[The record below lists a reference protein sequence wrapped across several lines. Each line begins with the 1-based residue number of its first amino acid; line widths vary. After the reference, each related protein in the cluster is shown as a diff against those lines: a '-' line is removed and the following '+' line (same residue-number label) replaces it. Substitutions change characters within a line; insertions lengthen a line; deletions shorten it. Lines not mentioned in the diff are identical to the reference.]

1 MALPDYLED
10 TAKDFAK
17 QSVATYSAPIETS
30 TFTGGLD
37 AQGVRAAGAGITGV
51 NPFVAGMDPLQSQAI
66 GLATQGVGSY
76 SPFLQSA
83 QGNITDAKQNYA
95 NQAGFYGNQ
104 TGLTGPNAYQ
114 NFMSPYQQQVIDS
127 SLAGFDSSRVADR
140 QAIQDQAV
148 ASGNFGGGR
157 EGAMLGQYDADS
169 NYGRTA
175 LQAQLQQQGFNQAN
189 TNAQQAFQNQGKMGL
204 NQGQLAQN
212 QFGLANQQLNFSNFD
227 RTGMGQDISA
237 LGNLG
242 SLSQGINQANLTAN
256 QNAAKT
262 AAYEP
267 YGRLNQYGA
276 GLTGLAGGMAGAYA
290 EPVAAA
296 SPLNTAINSAIGVGG
311 LFGKIYG

>member
-37 AQGVRAAGAGITGV
+37 AQGNRAAGAGITGA
-51 NPFVAGMDPLQSQAI
+51 NPFVAGMDPLQTQAM

-83 QGNITDAKQNYA
+83 QGNVAAGAQNFA
-95 NQAGFYGNQ
+95 NQA
-104 TGLTGPNAYQ
+104 GLTGPNAYQ
-114 NFMSPYQQQVIDS
+114 NFMSPFQQQVIDT
-127 SLAGFDSSRVADR
+127 SLADFDSSRVANR
-140 QAIQDQAV
+140 QAINDAAV
-148 ASGNFGGGR
+148 GSGNFGGGR

-169 NYGRTA
+169 TAGRA
-175 LQAQLQQQGFNQAN
+175 SLLAQLQQGGFGQAN
-189 TNAQQAFQNQGKMGL
+189 QLAQQAFQNQGQMG
-204 NQGQLAQN
+204 QN
-212 QFGLANQQLNFSNFD
+212 QFGLANQQFGLSNFG

-237 LGNLG
+237 LGTLG
-242 SLSQGINQANLTAN
+242 GLNQQLSQANLTAN

-267 YGRLNQYGA
+267 YGRLNQYGQ
-276 GLTGLAGGMAGAYA
+276 GLTGLAGGVASSYADPAPVQSPLSQAIAGA
-290 EPVAAA
+290 
-296 SPLNTAINSAIGVGG
+296 TGVGSIFAR
-311 LFGKIYG
+311 LYGGNKGI

>member
-10 TAKDFAK
+10 TAKDYAK

-37 AQGVRAAGAGITGV
+37 AQGTRATGAGITGV
-51 NPFVAGMDPLQSQAI
+51 NPYVAGMDPLQTQAMN
-66 GLATQGVGSY
+66 LATQGVGSY
-76 SPFLQSA
+76 SPYLQAA
-83 QGNITDAKQNYA
+83 QQNVTGAQQNYT
-95 NQAGFYGNQ
+95 NQA
-104 TGLTGPNAYQ
+104 GLTGPNAYQ

-127 SLAGFDSSRVADR
+127 SLQSFDSSRVADR
-140 QAIQDQAV
+140 QAINDAAV
-148 ASGNFGGGR
+148 GSGNFGGGR

-169 NYGRTA
+169 NFGRSA
-175 LQAQLQQQGFNQAN
+175 LQAQLQQQGFGQAN
-189 TNAQQAFQNQGKMGL
+189 QLASQAFGQ
-204 NQGQLAQN
+204 QGQLAQN
-212 QFGLANQQLNFSNFD
+212 QLGLANQQLNFSNFD

-290 EPVAAA
+290 DPAPAA

>member
-37 AQGVRAAGAGITGV
+37 AQGNRAAGAGITGV

-83 QGNITDAKQNYA
+83 QGNVANAEQNYA

-114 NFMSPYQQQVIDS
+114 DFMSPYQQQVIDS

-175 LQAQLQQQGFNQAN
+175 LQAQLQNQGFNQAN
-189 TNAQQAFQNQGKMGL
+189 TNAQQAFQNQGQMGL
-204 NQGQLAQN
+204 N
-212 QFGLANQQLNFSNFD
+212 QFGLANQQFGLSNFD

-267 YGRLNQYGA
+267 YGRLQQYGA
-276 GLTGLAGGMAGAYA
+276 GLTGLAGGMANAYA
-290 EPVAAA
+290 EPPAAA